1 METESLLLKKFIGY
15 LKELPDV
22 RREAGQ
28 RHQQDFVL
36 MIVLFATMSGYIGY
50 RAIGD
55 FIEKHHKDLIALFK
69 PKKNR
74 VPSYSTVRRVLMHLN
89 PKSFH
94 QAYQKWLED
103 VRTVRGMREENAGE
117 ANRWHAVDGKAV
129 RGANRL
135 SETDYTHLV
144 SIFATFDK
152 VVVDSEKVNAK
163 TNEIPCV
170 QEMIEQSDLEGVIF
184 TIDALHC
191 QKKL

>member
-1 METESLLLKKFIGY
+1 METESLLLKNFIEY
-15 LKELPDV
+15 LNELPDV
-22 RREAGQ
+22 RRKAGQ

-50 RAIGD
+50 RAIGA
-55 FIEKHHKDLIALFK
+55 FIVKHRKDLITLFK
-69 PKKNR
+69 PDKDR
-74 VPSYSTVRRVLMHLN
+74 IPSYSTVRRVLMKLK

-94 QAYQKWLED
+94 QAYQKWLGD
-103 VRTVRGMREENAGE
+103 VRTARAAEAENTEE
-117 ANRWHAVDGKAV
+117 ANRWHSVDGKAI

-152 VVVDSEKVNAK
+152 VVVDSEKVEAK

-170 QEMIEQSDLEGVIF
+170 QEMIEQSDLKGVIF

-191 QKKL
+191 QKKQ